1 MTKSTRRKE
10 TVNDAYFEKLYA
22 DTESLY
28 RLDQLSG
35 GGGMGKEE
43 LGPLPTPAKLLL
55 AALAL
60 AWVLIILY
68 AAVSFVR
75 VKRKGRA

>member
-1 MTKSTRRKE
+1 
-10 TVNDAYFEKLYA
+10 
-22 DTESLY
+22 
-28 RLDQLSG
+28 
-35 GGGMGKEE
+35 MGKEE

>member
-1 MTKSTRRKE
+1 MRK
-10 TVNDAYFEKLYA
+10 TVMLLA
-22 DTESLY
+22 
-28 RLDQLSG
+28 
-35 GGGMGKEE
+35 
-43 LGPLPTPAKLLL
+43 LLL